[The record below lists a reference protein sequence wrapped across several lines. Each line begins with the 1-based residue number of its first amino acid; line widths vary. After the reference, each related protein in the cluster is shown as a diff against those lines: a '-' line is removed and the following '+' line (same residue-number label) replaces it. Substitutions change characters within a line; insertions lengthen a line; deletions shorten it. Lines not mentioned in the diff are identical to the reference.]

1 MPWQIWTRIATLRY
15 IWTIGI
21 MVHISAPRTQVHLN
35 ILERLFTGDR
45 KEECYIGPFC
55 FFFHSTWEL
64 HFFCFISVF
73 LNLFERTPTV
83 NQDWVV
89 SGSLSL
95 RQSLQG
101 NKQTRWFI
109 THLDSGF
116 SGWPK
121 NSIFN
126 GKWKLTIYKK
136 RQRGRSSGSICTQMD
151 PRLYGWP
158 KSSFFTCNGVTS
170 IFESLFVRKFL

>member
-1 MPWQIWTRIATLRY
+1 MLMLNRDSEIVICSRFVNCDLVIWTQPL
-15 IWTIGI
+15 
-21 MVHISAPRTQVHLN
+21 
-35 ILERLFTGDR
+35 
-45 KEECYIGPFC
+45 GPLC
-55 FFFHSTWEL
+55 LWQC
-64 HFFCFISVF
+64 FCFISVF

-121 NSIFN
+121 NLIFN

-158 KSSFFTCNGVTS
+158 KSSFLHATALPLSLKAFL
-170 IFESLFVRKFL
+170 FESFYRKSRL

>member
-1 MPWQIWTRIATLRY
+1 M
-15 IWTIGI
+15 
-21 MVHISAPRTQVHLN
+21 MVHIAPRTQVHLN

-45 KEECYIGPFC
+45 KEECYIGPFS
-55 FFFHSTWEL
+55 FFHSSWKKL

-136 RQRGRSSGSICTQMD
+136 RQRGRLSVQYVLKWTHAFMD
-151 PRLYGWP
+151 GL
-158 KSSFFTCNGVTS
+158 KVHFFHATALPLS
-170 IFESLFVRKFL
+170 LKAFLFESFYRKSRA

>member
-1 MPWQIWTRIATLRY
+1 
-15 IWTIGI
+15 

-35 ILERLFTGDR
+35 IHERLFTGDR
-45 KEECYIGPFC
+45 MGECYIGPFC
-55 FFFHSTWEL
+55 FSDTLFERTFFF
-64 HFFCFISVF
+64 FFCFISVF